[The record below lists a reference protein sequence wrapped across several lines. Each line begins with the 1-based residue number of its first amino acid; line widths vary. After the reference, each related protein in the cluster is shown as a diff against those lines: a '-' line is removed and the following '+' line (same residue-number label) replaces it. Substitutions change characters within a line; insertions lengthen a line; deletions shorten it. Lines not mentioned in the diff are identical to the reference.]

1 MDKLKICVYTIALN
15 EEQFVKRWVESAK
28 DADALY
34 VLDTGSSDNTVNLL
48 KKYGVNVQTQK
59 IEPWRF
65 DVARNNALEM
75 IPKDF
80 DVCISLDMD
89 EVLLPGWRESLESV
103 WQKNITTRLRYIYN
117 WRLSADNVP
126 IVSFYCDKI
135 HSRLGYRWTH
145 PVHEVLTKT
154 DDKEIFALSDDV
166 IINHYPDNKK
176 SRGSYLPLLEMSVL
190 EDPLDDRNMHYLG
203 REYMYY
209 GKWEQAI
216 KTLKRHLSLEKAT
229 WKDERA
235 ASMRFIGRCYKNL
248 GNIEEAYEWFD
259 KAIKEAP
266 YLRDGYIEKALLDYE
281 NKKYLDVVKEVMEAL
296 TINNKSNS
304 YINEIFSFN
313 ETPYDLLSIAFYYLD
328 MYDLSLL
335 FVNKALEISPNDDRL
350 KNNKKIIEEKVL

>member
-15 EEQFVKRWVESAK
+15 EEQFVERWIESAK

-34 VLDTGSSDNTVNLL
+34 VLDTGSTDNTVNLL
-48 KKYGVNVQTQK
+48 KKYGVNVQIQK
-59 IEPWRF
+59 ILPWRF
-65 DVARNNALEM
+65 DVARNKALEM
-75 IPKDF
+75 ISKDF

-89 EVLLPGWRESLESV
+89 EVLLPGWREALECV
-103 WQKNITTRLRYIYN
+103 WQKDITTRLRYIYN
-117 WRLSADNVP
+117 WRLSDDNKP
-126 IVSFYCDKI
+126 IVSFYSDKI
-135 HSRLGYRWTH
+135 HSRFGYKWTH
-145 PVHEVLTKT
+145 PVHEVLTRQ
-154 DDKEIFALSDDV
+154 DDKEKFALSDDV
-166 IINHYPDNKK
+166 IINHYPDNNK

-190 EDPLDDRNMHYLG
+190 EDPQDDRNMHYLG

-209 GKWEQAI
+209 GKWKQAI
-216 KTLKRHLSLEKAT
+216 ETLKKHLSLERAT

-248 GNIEEAYEWFD
+248 GNIEEAYSWFD

-281 NKKYLDVVKEVMEAL
+281 NKNYISVVKEVLEAL

-304 YINEIFSFN
+304 YINETFSFN

-335 FVNKALEISPNDDRL
+335 FINKALEINPNDDRL
-350 KNNKKIIEEKVL
+350 KNNKKIIEEKVV